1 MKKVAIIGGGI
12 LGLTIAQRLL
22 IQDKEYNVTV
32 FEKEDSLG
40 RHQSGN
46 NSGVLHCGLHY
57 KPGSLKSKLAVNG
70 IREMIQFCK
79 NNKIDHEICG
89 KVVLANTQSEIN
101 QLDIL
106 ASRGKK
112 NGLKGIKYLSK
123 KELKKR
129 EPFVRAKKAI
139 IVPEEGIINYKN
151 VLEILSEKIEELGG
165 EILFKSKVLAVNEK
179 KNSKLE
185 IVLKNFEG
193 VFDLLINCSGLFSD
207 KVFQNSLKIKSPI
220 KIIPFRGEY
229 LKLSNRYKDLVNHL
243 IYPTPNINFPFL
255 GVHFTRMITG
265 TREVGPNAVFA
276 FKREGYRK
284 SDFSVIDTIDS
295 LSYVGLRK
303 FISKNLFFTSTEF
316 LSSLSRKSFV
326 KKAKNL
332 IPDVEDYMFE
342 EIGTSGVRAQAID
355 QSGNLVMDF
364 KIEKNRNQIHILNA
378 PSPGA
383 TASFAIASYIFENYV
398 K

>member
-1 MKKVAIIGGGI
+1 M
-12 LGLTIAQRLL
+12 GLTLAHRLL
-22 IQDKEYNVTV
+22 IQEKEFNVIV

-40 RHQSGN
+40 KHQSGN

-70 IREMIQFCK
+70 IREMIKFCK
-79 NNKIDHEICG
+79 DNEIDHEICG
-89 KVVLANTQSEIN
+89 KIVVANTESEIN

-106 ASRGKK
+106 AARGKK
-112 NGLKGIKYLSK
+112 NGLKGLKYLSK
-123 KELKKR
+123 KELKTR
-129 EPFVRAKKAI
+129 EPYVRAKKAI

-151 VLEILSEKIEELGG
+151 VLEILLEKIEELGG

-185 IVLKNFEG
+185 IVSKNFEG
-193 VFDLLINCSGLFSD
+193 VFDLIINCSGLFSD
-207 KVFQNSLKIKSPI
+207 KVFQKSLKIKSPI

-229 LKLSNRYKDLVNHL
+229 LKLSNRYKELVNHL

-276 FKREGYRK
+276 FKREGYSK
-284 SDFSVIDTIDS
+284 TDFSVTDTIDS
-295 LSYVGLRK
+295 LSYVGLRR

-316 LSSLSRKSFV
+316 LSSLSKKSFV

-332 IPDVEDYMFE
+332 IPDIEDYMFE

-355 QSGNLVMDF
+355 QTGNLVMDF
-364 KIEKNRNQIHILNA
+364 KIEKYRNQIHILNA